1 VGRYVVV
8 GGGITGAF
16 AAYFLARQ
24 GEAITLL
31 ERDGI
36 AAHASGHNP
45 GGLNPLHGPGI
56 PGRVGELALQSFQLQ
71 REEWARVDRL
81 SGLAF
86 GGRQV
91 DRLHVALD
99 DDELG
104 ALAALAEL
112 HEETPGFTGRLLD
125 RSELF
130 ALEPRVT
137 PEAAGGLLATGNA
150 AVEASA
156 YTRAVATAAERS
168 GAQLRSGAAVGLRC
182 DGRRATAVAVG
193 GGDSIACEG
202 VVVAPGAWA
211 AEISEWLGAA
221 PPVTPVKGE
230 LLLVD
235 PGPSGGFPLDVSWR
249 HAGAY
254 QTAGGLIWLGGT
266 EDDAGFDSRPSGSG
280 RERILAGIARLLP
293 GLGPPLVV
301 DHVASLRPGT
311 PDGLPVIGL
320 VPGWDNVW
328 FAGGAGRKGMLLGAG
343 LGRAAADLLLHGTT
357 PLAVGAFALD
367 RPLAAA

>member
-1 VGRYVVV
+1 VRRYVVV
-8 GGGITGAF
+8 GGGISGAF
-16 AAYFLARQ
+16 VAYFLARQ
-24 GEAITLL
+24 GEEVTLL
-31 ERDGI
+31 ERDGV

-56 PGRVGELALQSFQLQ
+56 PGPVGELALQSFHLHL
-71 REEWARVDRL
+71 EEWAEIDRL
-81 SGLAF
+81 SGPDF
-86 GGRQV
+86 GGRHIE
-91 DRLHVALD
+91 RLHVALD
-99 DDELG
+99 DDDLD
-104 ALAALAEL
+104 ALAALAQL
-112 HEETPGFTGRLLD
+112 HEETPGFTGRLLS
-125 RSELF
+125 RAEL
-130 ALEPRVT
+130 LSLDPRVT
-137 PEAAGGLLATGNA
+137 PEAVGGLIATGNA
-150 AVEASA
+150 TVEASA

-168 GAQLRSGAAVGLRC
+168 GAHLRSGAAVGLLC
-182 DGRRATAVAVG
+182 DGHRATALVVG
-193 GGDSIACEG
+193 GGGSIACDG

-211 AEISEWLGAA
+211 AEISDWLGTA

-235 PGPSGGFPLDVSWR
+235 PGSGGLPLDVSWR
-249 HAGAY
+249 HVGAY

-266 EDDAGFDSRPSGSG
+266 EDDAGFDSRPSDSG

-293 GLGPPLVV
+293 GLGSPLVV

-357 PLAVGAFALD
+357 PLAVTAFALD